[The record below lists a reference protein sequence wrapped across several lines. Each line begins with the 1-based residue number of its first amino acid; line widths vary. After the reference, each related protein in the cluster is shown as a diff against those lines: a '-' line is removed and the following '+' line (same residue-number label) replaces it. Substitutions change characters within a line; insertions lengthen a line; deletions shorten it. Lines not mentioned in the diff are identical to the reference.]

1 MTIRP
6 TKSAHP
12 TYKKCPSDLQ
22 KMPIRPTKNAH
33 PTYNPRY
40 QKTSL
45 GRHEDVNNYQ
55 WDVRRRRILGVEDV
69 LRTFNARILTSSQP
83 DFWSRNDVTF
93 DVQMTKLLT
102 ATALL
107 TSKWPKF
114 CCPSVVASATPSPL
128 GTTPATNVVEK
139 NFYLSQNLQFI
150 LTLIFP
156 KTSINSIKI
165 KISKNVMFSN
175 IWVLYLTVQ
184 FFWKKL

>member
-1 MTIRP
+1 MFIIIKPHPSDLQKMPIRP

-83 DFWSRNDVTF
+83 DFWRRNEFTF

-128 GTTPATNVVEK
+128 GTTPATNAVENTIVTK
-139 NFYLSQNLQFI
+139 
-150 LTLIFP
+150 
-156 KTSINSIKI
+156 
-165 KISKNVMFSN
+165 FSVY
-175 IWVLYLTVQ
+175 WCW
-184 FFWKKL
+184 FFWKHQLIP